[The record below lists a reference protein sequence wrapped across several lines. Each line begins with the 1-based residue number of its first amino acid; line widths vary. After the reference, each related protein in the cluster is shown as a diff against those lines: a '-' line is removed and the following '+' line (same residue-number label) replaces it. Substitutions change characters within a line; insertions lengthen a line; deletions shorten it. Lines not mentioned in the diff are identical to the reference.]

1 MTKKFFGAY
10 LQCVAAAFSRYTL
23 SVALAL
29 LLLHSNGRADVL
41 ARYDISLECG
51 ADDLDPSIVRP
62 NVTATAIKRVGLS
75 PNTDLCDVAEL
86 QGNPN
91 FAFVSTD
98 WPIDAFGVECM
109 EITITPAPGYA
120 LRFQNVKYAFGGFPR
135 MTYRIA
141 TSLDNFASSIFG
153 PFTAPVP
160 PPPTE
165 FTGYIRETIGDSL
178 AALPPVIG
186 PITFRWYAYVN
197 SDTPPY
203 ANGLWAGFFDS
214 NTPKPIIFN
223 GTVERFDLRITS
235 FARAGNDAQLSF
247 ATTLGKNYRVEF
259 RPALDAGSWQTLANS
274 IPGTGAI
281 VVFTDSGALIA
292 PRRYYRVVLL

>member
-1 MTKKFFGAY
+1 MSKKFFGGHLRCA
-10 LQCVAAAFSRYTL
+10 AAAFGRYTV
-23 SVALAL
+23 SAALAL
-29 LLLHSNGRADVL
+29 FFLHADARADVL
-41 ARYDISLECG
+41 ARYDISLEDG
-51 ADDLDPSIVRP
+51 STDLDPNIVRP
-62 NVTATAIKRVGLS
+62 NVTATAIIRRGLT
-75 PNTDLCDVAEL
+75 PNTEL
-86 QGNPN
+86 GDIAALTGDPN

-141 TSLDNFASSIFG
+141 TSVDNFASSIFG

-160 PPPTE
+160 AGE
-165 FTGYIRETIGDSL
+165 FQGYIRETTGDSL

-186 PITFRWYAYVN
+186 PVTFRWYAYVN

-203 ANGLWAGFFDS
+203 VGGLWAGFFDG
-214 NTPKPIIFN
+214 NTPRPIIFN
-223 GTVERFDLRITS
+223 GTVERYDLRITS
-235 FARAGNDAQLSF
+235 VARAGNDLQLSF

-259 RPALDAGSWQTLANS
+259 RPALDAGNWQTLANS